1 MLITALII
9 LWSGLTIVL
18 VALLV
23 YSGTLR
29 MHQTQIFLD
38 QHLAKEQ
45 EQVITRIKRLR
56 LWVRISGAGSAILT
70 VIIAGLEGYAAM
82 AH

>member
-1 MLITALII
+1 MLITTLAV
-9 LWSGLTIVL
+9 LWGGLTIVL

-29 MHQTQIFLD
+29 MHQTQILLD
-38 QHLAKEQ
+38 QHVAKEQ
-45 EQVITRIKRLR
+45 EQVITRIKRLQR
-56 LWVRISGAGSAILT
+56 WVRISGAGSAILI

-82 AH
+82 IH

>member
-1 MLITALII
+1 MLITTLTI
-9 LWSGLTIVL
+9 LWSGLTIML

-45 EQVITRIKRLR
+45 EQVIARIKRLQ
-56 LWVRISGAGSAILT
+56 LWVRISGAGSAILI
-70 VIIAGLEGYAAM
+70 VIIASLLGYAAM
-82 AH
+82 VQ